1 MDWCQSR
8 ERVLEAR
15 VRHSSAIGLIL
26 LLFNVSIDDL
36 NKDMDDTFIPFV
48 QDPDL
53 GSSDLISHQ
62 NQNLNCHIGWT
73 TSCKISQGLR

>member
-8 ERVLEAR
+8 ERVLAAR
-15 VRHSSAIGLIL
+15 VRHSSAIGFIL
-26 LLFNVSIDDL
+26 LLFDVSIDDL

-53 GSSDLISHQ
+53 GS
-62 NQNLNCHIGWT
+62 T
-73 TSCKISQGLR
+73 VTSFHTRIRI